1 MDTRRSYP
9 AFVSI
14 CFCFIGV
21 VFIGLFVTACGGS
34 TSPPQVATP
43 FSPPTSTPE
52 QPTATP
58 ITILPAV
65 PTSTPICTDNLTFIS
80 DVTIPDGTVVA
91 PGSILDKQWLV
102 QNSGDCNWDAS
113 YQLRL
118 ISGNALGASTDQA
131 LYPAR
136 AGTQATVRILFITPQ
151 EAGEY
156 ISEWQAFDANG
167 IAFGESFFI
176 KIEVQQ

>member
-1 MDTRRSYP
+1 LS
-9 AFVSI
+9 
-14 CFCFIGV
+14 
-21 VFIGLFVTACGGS
+21 VTACGGG
-34 TSPPQVATP
+34 TSSPQVDTLFP
-43 FSPPTSTPE
+43 PPTPTPE
-52 QPTATP
+52 QPTATS
-58 ITILPAV
+58 IIILPAV

-91 PGSILDKQWLV
+91 PGSILDKQWLI
-102 QNSGDCNWDAS
+102 QNSGDCNWDS
-113 YQLRL
+113 GYHLRL
-118 ISGNALGASTDQA
+118 ISGNALGASPDQA

-136 AGTQATVRILFITPQ
+136 AGTQATERILFTAPQ

-156 ISEWQAFDANG
+156 VSEWQVYDANG